1 MASRKSNLPSSSDT
15 GTTLTPSALQHRAS
29 RAGLVRIVAFSWGF
43 SAFLPVGVMYL
54 NLLLMLVALAFVPSI
69 FARVGAVLRLGVAI
83 PIALMLAWTLLA
95 ALAGDWVEDTP
106 TRLFHVARVALLL
119 LMGMVLT
126 AAQARAALAGF
137 LVAALAACLVVAAHH
152 VWGLPPWAVWA
163 SLLQSRNNF
172 SSGNM
177 ITMATAAGVF
187 AHLGISARLSPRD
200 TWLALGAAAV
210 LALTVALH
218 AVSRN
223 SQLLL
228 LLLLLTAVLY
238 RYRSLRSALG
248 GAAVVLA
255 LVAALW
261 QLSATT
267 RTRFTELADNL
278 RGATTGEN
286 FATSGGVR
294 WRMYQ
299 EAFQGMVEH
308 PVLGTGVGSW
318 LPHWRSVWM
327 GLDVNVP
334 PETRR
339 QFAEINNPHN
349 DFLLA
354 GMETGVAGLLILA
367 WLLLGFIRQGWSAR
381 SPSGGVTALLGVSLF
396 ATTLVNAPFRDAA
409 LGMTLLWLLGVS
421 LAAQRRPGHA

>member
-1 MASRKSNLPSSSDT
+1 M
-15 GTTLTPSALQHRAS
+15 ALQHPAS
-29 RAGLVRIVAFSWGF
+29 RIGLVRVAAFSWGF

-54 NLLLMLVALAFVPSI
+54 NFLLMLVLLAFAPAIVHRI
-69 FARVGAVLRLGVAI
+69 GAVFRQPVAL
-83 PIALMLAWTLLA
+83 PIGLMLAWTLLA
-95 ALAGDWVEDTP
+95 ALVGDWVEDTP

-126 AAQARAALAGF
+126 ASEARAALAGF
-137 LVAALAACLVVAAHH
+137 LVAALAAAAVVAAHH
-152 VWGLPPWAVWA
+152 TWGLPPWAIWA

-187 AHLGISARLSPRD
+187 VHLGVSGSLTPRD
-200 TWLALGAAAV
+200 SGLALLAALM
-210 LALTVALH
+210 LALTVAFH

-228 LLLLLTAVLY
+228 VLLLLTAVFF
-238 RYRSLRSALG
+238 RFRSMRSALRG
-248 GAAVVLA
+248 VAVVLVLA
-255 LVAALW
+255 AALW
-261 QLSATT
+261 QLSPTT
-267 RTRFTELADNL
+267 KTRFAELADNI
-278 RGATTGEN
+278 RGATTGQN

-318 LPHWRSVWM
+318 LPHWRSVWT
-327 GLDVNVP
+327 GLDVQMT

-354 GMETGVAGLLILA
+354 GMETGIPGLLVLA
-367 WLLLGFIRQGWSAR
+367 WLLLGFIRQGWRAR
-381 SPSGGVTALLGVSLF
+381 SPGGGVTLLFGVSLF
-396 ATTLVNAPFRDAA
+396 STTLVNAPFRDAA
-409 LGMTLLWLLGVS
+409 LGLTLLWLLGVS
-421 LAAQRRPGHA
+421 LAAQGRVQHA

>member
-1 MASRKSNLPSSSDT
+1 MASRKSNLPSSSDLPFAPAPT
-15 GTTLTPSALQHRAS
+15 APPLRAT
-29 RAGLVRIVAFSWGF
+29 LVRLIAFSWGF
-43 SAFLPVGVMYL
+43 AAFLPVGVMYL
-54 NLLLMLVALAFVPSI
+54 NLLLMLVALAFAPGI
-69 FARVGAVLRLGVAI
+69 RARLVTLVRRPVVL
-83 PIALMLAWTLLA
+83 PIVCMLAWTLVA

-126 AAQARAALAGF
+126 ATEARAALAGF
-137 LVAALAACLVVAAHH
+137 LVAALAAAAVVAAHH
-152 VWGLPPWAVWA
+152 AWGLPPWAIWA

-177 ITMATAAGVF
+177 ITMATAAGVL
-187 AHLGISARLSPRD
+187 AHLGLSGRLSSRD
-200 TWLALGAAAV
+200 AWLAVGAAAV
-210 LALTVALH
+210 LSLTVAFH

-228 LLLLLTAVLY
+228 LLLLLTAVVL
-238 RYRSLRSALG
+238 RFRSWRPALG
-248 GAAVVLA
+248 AASVVLA

-261 QLSATT
+261 LLSPTT
-267 RTRFTELADNL
+267 KTRFLELADNL
-278 RGATTGEN
+278 HNATTGQN
-286 FATSGGVR
+286 YATSGGVR

-299 EAFQGMVEH
+299 EAFQGMTEH

-327 GLDVNVP
+327 GLDVPVP

-367 WLLLGFIRQGWSAR
+367 WLLLAFIRQGWRA
-381 SPSGGVTALLGVSLF
+381 PAPAGGVTALFGVSLF

-421 LAAQRRPGHA
+421 LAAQGRGAAHA